1 MVIALKNDDLEVQ
14 CKTFGGELSSIRSKE
29 GIEYLWQG
37 DPEYWSGQAPVLFPI
52 CGSVRNGQVQYHLK
66 DGVKTG
72 QLPRHGLIRKREFEL
87 KEQTDHRL
95 VFEITSNDESLQ
107 NYPYHFRVEIAYELK
122 GKEITITY
130 RVQNLESD
138 QVMPYFIGGHPAFR
152 CPLLADEDY
161 EDYELIF
168 EKEESCSVPLLF
180 TETGLVD
187 RLQRTPFLD
196 HSPSL
201 PLRHEL
207 FEKDAIILD
216 QLASKSVQLLSKKSG
231 KGLKF
236 DFADFE
242 NLVLW
247 STNNKGPFIA
257 LEPWT
262 GISTSAEEDDF
273 FEDKKGVIQLAPQE
287 TRSHQYRITI
297 L

>member
-1 MVIALKNDDLEVQ
+1 
-14 CKTFGGELSSIRSKE
+14 
-29 GIEYLWQG
+29 
-37 DPEYWSGQAPVLFPI
+37 
-52 CGSVRNGQVQYHLK
+52 
-66 DGVKTG
+66 
-72 QLPRHGLIRKREFEL
+72 
-87 KEQTDHRL
+87 
-95 VFEITSNDESLQ
+95 
-107 NYPYHFRVEIAYELK
+107 VEIAYELK

-231 KGLKF
+231 KGLEF
-236 DFADFE
+236 AFADFE

-262 GISTSAEEDDF
+262 GISTSAEEGDF

>member
-14 CKTFGGELSSIRSKE
+14 CKIIGGELNSIRSKK

-37 DPEYWSGQAPVLFPI
+37 DPEYWAGQAPVLFPI

-66 DGVKTG
+66 AGVKTG
-72 QLPRHGLIRKREFEL
+72 QLPRHGLIRKREFQL
-87 KEQTDHRL
+87 KEHTPNRL
-95 VFEITSNDESLQ
+95 VFAITSNPESLR
-107 NYPYHFRVEIAYELK
+107 NYPFHFRVEIAYELK

-187 RLQRTPFLD
+187 RLQRMPFLD
-196 HSPSL
+196 HSRSL

-231 KGLKF
+231 KGLEF
-236 DFADFE
+236 SFADFE

-262 GISTSAEEDDF
+262 GLPTSDEEGDF
-273 FEDKKGVIQLAPQE
+273 FEDKKGVILLRPQE
-287 TRSHQYRITI
+287 LRTHQYRITI

>member
-1 MVIALKNDDLEVQ
+1 M
-14 CKTFGGELSSIRSKE
+14 
-29 GIEYLWQG
+29 
-37 DPEYWSGQAPVLFPI
+37 
-52 CGSVRNGQVQYHLK
+52 QYHLK

-95 VFEITSNDESLQ
+95 VFEISSNDESLQ

-196 HSPSL
+196 HSRSL

-207 FEKDAIILD
+207 FEKDGIILD

-231 KGLKF
+231 KGLEF
-236 DFADFE
+236 AFADFE

-262 GISTSAEEDDF
+262 GISTSAEEGDF

>member
-14 CKTFGGELSSIRSKE
+14 CKTFGGELSSVRNKE

-72 QLPRHGLIRKREFEL
+72 QLPRQGLIRKREFAL

-138 QVMPYFIGGHPAFR
+138 QVMPYFIGGHPAFH

-196 HSPSL
+196 HSRSL

-207 FEKDAIILD
+207 FEKDDNLRIITYSNGVKVYINYSDEPAVIDGVSVEALD
-216 QLASKSVQLLSKKSG
+216 YQIKK
-231 KGLKF
+231 
-236 DFADFE
+236 
-242 NLVLW
+242 
-247 STNNKGPFIA
+247 
-257 LEPWT
+257 
-262 GISTSAEEDDF
+262 
-273 FEDKKGVIQLAPQE
+273 
-287 TRSHQYRITI
+287 
-297 L
+297 

>member
-1 MVIALKNDDLEVQ
+1 
-14 CKTFGGELSSIRSKE
+14 
-29 GIEYLWQG
+29 
-37 DPEYWSGQAPVLFPI
+37 
-52 CGSVRNGQVQYHLK
+52 
-66 DGVKTG
+66 
-72 QLPRHGLIRKREFEL
+72 
-87 KEQTDHRL
+87 
-95 VFEITSNDESLQ
+95 
-107 NYPYHFRVEIAYELK
+107 
-122 GKEITITY
+122 
-130 RVQNLESD
+130 
-138 QVMPYFIGGHPAFR
+138 
-152 CPLLADEDY
+152 
-161 EDYELIF
+161 
-168 EKEESCSVPLLF
+168 LF

-196 HSPSL
+196 HSRSL

-231 KGLKF
+231 KGLEF

-262 GISTSAEEDDF
+262 GISTSAEEGDF

>member
-1 MVIALKNDDLEVQ
+1 MVIALKNGDLELQ
-14 CKTFGGELSSIRSKE
+14 FKTFGGELSSIRSKE

-95 VFEITSNDESLQ
+95 VFEITYNDESLQ
-107 NYPYHFRVEIAYELK
+107 NYPYHFRVEIIYELQ
-122 GKEITITY
+122 GKEITITN

-196 HSPSL
+196 HSRSL

-231 KGLKF
+231 KGLEF
-236 DFADFE
+236 AFADFE

-262 GISTSAEEDDF
+262 GISTSAEEGDF

>member
-1 MVIALKNDDLEVQ
+1 
-14 CKTFGGELSSIRSKE
+14 
-29 GIEYLWQG
+29 
-37 DPEYWSGQAPVLFPI
+37 
-52 CGSVRNGQVQYHLK
+52 
-66 DGVKTG
+66 
-72 QLPRHGLIRKREFEL
+72 
-87 KEQTDHRL
+87 
-95 VFEITSNDESLQ
+95 
-107 NYPYHFRVEIAYELK
+107 
-122 GKEITITY
+122 
-130 RVQNLESD
+130 
-138 QVMPYFIGGHPAFR
+138 
-152 CPLLADEDY
+152 
-161 EDYELIF
+161 
-168 EKEESCSVPLLF
+168 LF

-187 RLQRTPFLD
+187 RLQRTPFFD
-196 HSPSL
+196 HKRSL

-216 QLASKSVQLLSKKSG
+216 QLASKSVKLISKKSG
-231 KGLKF
+231 KGLEF

-262 GISTSAEEDDF
+262 GISTSAEEGDF

>member
-14 CKTFGGELSSIRSKE
+14 FKTFGGELSSIRSKE

-107 NYPYHFRVEIAYELK
+107 NYPYHFRVEIDYELK

-168 EKEESCSVPLLF
+168 EK
-180 TETGLVD
+180 
-187 RLQRTPFLD
+187 
-196 HSPSL
+196 
-201 PLRHEL
+201 
-207 FEKDAIILD
+207 DAIILD

-231 KGLKF
+231 KGLEF
-236 DFADFE
+236 AFADFE

-262 GISTSAEEDDF
+262 GISTSAEEGDF

>member
-1 MVIALKNDDLEVQ
+1 
-14 CKTFGGELSSIRSKE
+14 
-29 GIEYLWQG
+29 
-37 DPEYWSGQAPVLFPI
+37 
-52 CGSVRNGQVQYHLK
+52 
-66 DGVKTG
+66 
-72 QLPRHGLIRKREFEL
+72 
-87 KEQTDHRL
+87 
-95 VFEITSNDESLQ
+95 
-107 NYPYHFRVEIAYELK
+107 
-122 GKEITITY
+122 
-130 RVQNLESD
+130 
-138 QVMPYFIGGHPAFR
+138 MPYFIGGHPAFY

-168 EKEESCSVPLLF
+168 EKEETCSVPLLF

-187 RLQRTPFLD
+187 RLQRTPFFD
-196 HSPSL
+196 HKRSL

-216 QLASKSVQLLSKKSG
+216 QLASKSVKLISKKSG
-231 KGLKF
+231 KGLEF

-262 GISTSAEEDDF
+262 GISTSAEEGDF
-273 FEDKKGVIQLAPQE
+273 FEDKKGVIQLDPQE

>member
-1 MVIALKNDDLEVQ
+1 MVIALKNDDLEVKF
-14 CKTFGGELSSIRSKE
+14 KTFGGELCSIRSKE

-87 KEQTDHRL
+87 KEQTDNRL
-95 VFEITSNDESLQ
+95 VFEISSNDESLQ

-187 RLQRTPFLD
+187 RLQRTPFLN
-196 HSPSL
+196 HSRSL
-201 PLRHEL
+201 PMRHEL

-231 KGLKF
+231 KGLEF
-236 DFADFE
+236 AFADFE

-247 STNNKGPFIA
+247 STNNEGPFIA

-262 GISTSAEEDDF
+262 GISTSAEEGDF
-273 FEDKKGVIQLAPQE
+273 F
-287 TRSHQYRITI
+287 
-297 L
+297 

>member
-1 MVIALKNDDLEVQ
+1 
-14 CKTFGGELSSIRSKE
+14 
-29 GIEYLWQG
+29 
-37 DPEYWSGQAPVLFPI
+37 
-52 CGSVRNGQVQYHLK
+52 
-66 DGVKTG
+66 
-72 QLPRHGLIRKREFEL
+72 
-87 KEQTDHRL
+87 
-95 VFEITSNDESLQ
+95 
-107 NYPYHFRVEIAYELK
+107 
-122 GKEITITY
+122 
-130 RVQNLESD
+130 
-138 QVMPYFIGGHPAFR
+138 MPYFIGGHPAFR
-152 CPLLADEDY
+152 CPLLTDEDY

-196 HSPSL
+196 HSRRL

-231 KGLKF
+231 KGLEF
-236 DFADFE
+236 AFADFE

-262 GISTSAEEDDF
+262 GISTSAEEGDF